1 MMWRGT
7 LISMFLHGS
16 IMGVLFAGLPMLP
29 DIFKRKSGA
38 LDDSSGHSISVEIV
52 SADAVDRRQ
61 DVIAPD
67 TTRSTQAPQVTTT
80 GKLPAL
86 VVGPSGVTP
95 FPEAAR
101 PEDGAAAK
109 TRIPEGSLAR
119 PESRQTGQS
128 RSSALL
134 QRLAERTRQAQQAA
148 QTAPPRGD
156 AQAGGQPLAPDTAA
170 RSPAAASA
178 PTTPPAPERTTAKT
192 GAPARTATVAQ
203 AVPETGAV
211 LPAAGENIHVQNSDF
226 VQAVTGR
233 KRDLVVQMLSSD
245 KRLRQATTPRADAG
259 TVPEQ
264 TRRKTLAR
272 LNKAARAGYPH
283 AQFNLAGKY
292 IRGDDVPKDPGEAF
306 KLLTRAAQQ
315 GFAPAQSLLGLMRFT
330 GFGVPQD
337 QAESAFW
344 WSLAA
349 DAGDDGAKT
358 GSALLKNLL
367 KPSEL
372 VQSRRLRARW
382 GSLINDLT
390 DIPAGNTNRRD
401 MNDALRDASEQG
413 EIDAVLSLLARGA
426 DADKAGE
433 EGRNAVI
440 GAAWRGRSQVIQLLL
455 DRGVETELPDSE
467 GRTPLI
473 WAAINGHAN
482 VVARLLE
489 SGANPDRPDS
499 NGGTA
504 LIRAAWNGHVAVLR
518 SLIDAGADLNAQDRN
533 GLTALAHATREGN
546 RAIIQT
552 LRDAG
557 AR

>member
-1 MMWRGT
+1 M
-7 LISMFLHGS
+7 
-16 IMGVLFAGLPMLP
+16 
-29 DIFKRKSGA
+29 
-38 LDDSSGHSISVEIV
+38 
-52 SADAVDRRQ
+52 
-61 DVIAPD
+61 
-67 TTRSTQAPQVTTT
+67 
-80 GKLPAL
+80 
-86 VVGPSGVTP
+86 
-95 FPEAAR
+95 
-101 PEDGAAAK
+101 
-109 TRIPEGSLAR
+109 
-119 PESRQTGQS
+119 
-128 RSSALL
+128 
-134 QRLAERTRQAQQAA
+134 
-148 QTAPPRGD
+148 
-156 AQAGGQPLAPDTAA
+156 
-170 RSPAAASA
+170 
-178 PTTPPAPERTTAKT
+178 
-192 GAPARTATVAQ
+192 
-203 AVPETGAV
+203 
-211 LPAAGENIHVQNSDF
+211 
-226 VQAVTGR
+226 
-233 KRDLVVQMLSSD
+233 
-245 KRLRQATTPRADAG
+245 
-259 TVPEQ
+259 
-264 TRRKTLAR
+264 
-272 LNKAARAGYPH
+272 
-283 AQFNLAGKY
+283 
-292 IRGDDVPKDPGEAF
+292 
-306 KLLTRAAQQ
+306 LTRAAQQ

-372 VQSRRLRARW
+372 VQSKRLRARW